1 MLLGTKHID
10 PDTGLIYFKYD
21 FGYEFGIVLPGE
33 GDKKPKIAQIEK
45 KRDDDIEV
53 PIIHET
59 TGSEKK
65 VIGPQPST
73 DSRKVP
79 QFRPKKFSHFK
90 TVKWEPVSESEMSEA
105 EGDSTQQ
112 YKKRYSLP
120 QPPSAVFQKAPHIL
134 IPHSSRWDQA
144 SPSPVSLSPSLP
156 SLSPHC
162 SGQGPH
168 GTMSGVDSAGTSLC
182 VLTVW

>member
-33 GDKKPKIAQIEK
+33 GDKKPKHAQIEK

-59 TGSEKK
+59 SGSEKK
-65 VIGPQPST
+65 KVIRPST
-73 DSRKVP
+73 DSGKIP

-90 TVKWEPVSESEMSEA
+90 AVKWEPVSESEMSET

-112 YKKRYSLP
+112 HKKRYSLP
-120 QPPSAVFQKAPHIL
+120 QPATTMFQKAPHIF

-144 SPSPVSLSPSLP
+144 SPSSLSLSPSLP
-156 SLSPHC
+156 SLSPRYT
-162 SGQGPH
+162 GQGPH
-168 GTMSGVDSAGTSLC
+168 GTTSGVDSTGTCLC
-182 VLTVW
+182 VLCV